1 MSNEVQRIKVSETIE
16 LAYESFGNETAPP
29 MLLVMGLGAQMIAWP
44 DEFCTELAARGYRV
58 IRFDNRDVGLSSH
71 LPGGPAPDVAQ
82 AMSGDYSSA
91 AYTLSDMAG
100 DASGLLDALDI
111 RTAHVVG
118 ASMGGMIAQCM
129 AIEYASRLRSM
140 TSIMSTTGDRA
151 VGRPSQEAMAV
162 LLAPPI
168 TDREGAISRAVESSK
183 VIGSPGFNRAE
194 DVIRGR
200 AALAFDRAFDP
211 IGGARQLVAI
221 QASGDRTEKLKSVQI
236 PTLVVHGAADALV
249 NVSGGKA
256 TAAAIQNS
264 ELLIIDG
271 MSHDLPQ
278 GAWPQIIDAIDDLA
292 TRADA

>member
-1 MSNEVQRIKVSETIE
+1 MSNVVQRINVSETIE
-16 LAYESFGNETAPP
+16 LAYECFGSETDPP

-44 DEFCTELAARGYRV
+44 DEFCVALAGRGYRV

-71 LPGGPAPDVAQ
+71 LPGGSAPDVAQ
-82 AMSGDYSSA
+82 AMTGDYSSA
-91 AYTLSDMAG
+91 TYTLSDMAG
-100 DASGLLDALDI
+100 DAAGLLDALDI

-118 ASMGGMIAQCM
+118 ASMGGMVVQCM
-129 AIEYASRLRSM
+129 AIEYPHRLRSM

-162 LLAPPI
+162 LLAPPV
-168 TDREGAISRAVESSK
+168 TDREGAIDRAVESAK
-183 VIGSPGFNRAE
+183 VIGSPGFSRDEDAIKARA
-194 DVIRGR
+194 G
-200 AALAFDRAFDP
+200 LAFDRAFDP
-211 IGGARQLVAI
+211 IGAARQLVAI
-221 QASGDRTEKLKSVQI
+221 QASGDRTEKLRSVQV

-256 TAAAIQNS
+256 TAAAIQGS

-278 GAWPQIIDAIDDLA
+278 DAWPQIIDAIDGVA